1 MKLITF
7 AIPSYNS
14 QDYMAKC
21 IESLL
26 PGGDDVEILVVDDGS
41 TDRTA
46 EIADEY
52 EKKYPGIVRAIHQ
65 ENGGHGEA
73 VNAGLRNATGKYY
86 KVVDSDDWVDEG
98 AYRQVL
104 STLKQLERSDEEI
117 DMLLTNY
124 VYEKE
129 GKKRKKHM
137 MYTPLFPTNKV
148 IGWNDMKRNI
158 KGFVIL
164 MHSVIYRTEMLRE
177 SGLVLPKHTF
187 YVDNLFVYIPLPY
200 VKKFYYL
207 NVDFYR
213 YYIGREGQS
222 VAEATMVKR
231 IDQQLRVNYMM
242 VDAVDPWEIEN
253 KRLREYMLSYL
264 EMITVVSTS
273 IGYVSKDPENLEK
286 IRKLWRYIKKHDRR
300 TYRHL
305 RYGLLGGTMRL
316 PGRFGRF
323 LSVRAYK
330 ISQKIMGFN

>member
-1 MKLITF
+1 MKLLSF
-7 AIPSYNS
+7 AVPSYNS
-14 QDYMAKC
+14 QDYLDKC

-26 PGGDDVEILVVDDGS
+26 PGKDDVEILIVDDGS
-41 TDRTA
+41 TDRTP

-73 VNAGLRNATGKYY
+73 VNTGLKNATGIFF
-86 KVVDSDDWVDEG
+86 KVVDSDDWVDGE
-98 AYRQVL
+98 AYRRVL
-104 STLKQLERSDEEI
+104 DTLKRLEEEGQEI

-129 GKKRKKHM
+129 GKKRKRHM
-137 MYTPLFPTNKV
+137 MYTPLFPTDKV
-148 IGWNDMKRNI
+148 IGWSDMKRNI
-158 KGFVIL
+158 KGFSIL
-164 MHSVIYRTEMLRE
+164 MHSVIYRVDMLRR

-187 YVDNLFVYIPLPY
+187 YVDNLFVYIPLPF
-200 VKKFYYL
+200 VEKFYYL

-222 VAEATMVKR
+222 VAEQTMVKR

-242 VDAVDPWEIEN
+242 IDLVDPWEIKE
-253 KRLREYMLSYL
+253 KHLREYMLSYL

-273 IGYVSKDPENLEK
+273 IGYVAGDKENLAK
-286 IRKLWRYIKKHDRR
+286 IQELWRYIKKKDRR

-305 RYGLLGGTMRL
+305 RYGVLGGTMRL
-316 PGRFGRF
+316 PGSFGRF
-323 LSVRAYK
+323 LSVKAYRL
-330 ISQKIMGFN
+330 SQKVWGFN